1 MTTEFDVSAVDL
13 SGSSKQT
20 RKKRRSKI
28 NRDSEQKKSK
38 IQAFFKKQVGQL
50 KKKNNL

>member
-1 MTTEFDVSAVDL
+1 LCGFIGGYIGNFFYGDIREE
-13 SGSSKQT
+13 
-20 RKKRRSKI
+20 KRRSKI